1 MFERILVGLKFAPA
15 SEYALAKGAELART
29 HGAELHVLHV
39 MDLAL
44 KSCGEQ
50 DPELLACKEE
60 VEQIYSEKIGPLV
73 GGLDRVVFNCRPS
86 DPAMEVCRTAIDIEA
101 DLIVLGC
108 HQHLEKKCLGR
119 IDYVGMTILEK
130 APCAVLMIPFCE

>member
-1 MFERILVGLKFAPA
+1 MFDRILVALKFAPA
-15 SEYALAKGAELART
+15 SEYALTKGAQLART

-44 KSCGEQ
+44 KEREEE
-50 DPELLACKEE
+50 DPELVACREE
-60 VEQIYSEKIGPLV
+60 VEQKYAARIGPFV
-73 GGLDRVVFNCRPS
+73 GELDRVVFNCLPS
-86 DPAMEVCRTAIDIEA
+86 DPAMQVCRTATDIEA
-101 DLIVLGC
+101 DLIILGC
-108 HQHLEKKCLGR
+108 HQQPEKKCLGR

>member
-1 MFERILVGLKFAPA
+1 MFERILVALKFAPA
-15 SEYALAKGAELART
+15 SEYALTKGAQLARH

-44 KSCGEQ
+44 KERGKN
-50 DPELLACKEE
+50 DPELVACREE
-60 VEQIYSEKIGPLV
+60 VKKKYAAQIGPFIDDLN
-73 GGLDRVVFNCRPS
+73 RVIFNCLPS
-86 DPAMEVCRTAIDIEA
+86 DPAMQVCRTATDIEA

-108 HQHLEKKCLGR
+108 HQQPEKKCLGR

-130 APCAVLMIPFCE
+130 APCAVMMVPFCE